1 MENPQ
6 NIEEGENNEE
16 NQKNNQ
22 ESNNENVSIRN
33 QKRRSNSKKDLYNSQ
48 SNVEIY
54 QRKTKS
60 SKRNLYD
67 INEDKINYLNDMN
80 AIQDGNAQPQREEN
94 VENPYIQ
101 PETSSKNVVKKIKVN
116 KFYVHCGFCCVRSIS
131 STNNTLL
138 DEGMRLIVEQLD
150 VLNIFRKLYIEAK
163 REKELKE
170 KSVIVEMS
178 DKCKKNLAK
187 SLIEA
192 NNISNSSI
200 SE

>member
-1 MENPQ
+1 
-6 NIEEGENNEE
+6 
-16 NQKNNQ
+16 
-22 ESNNENVSIRN
+22 
-33 QKRRSNSKKDLYNSQ
+33 
-48 SNVEIY
+48 
-54 QRKTKS
+54 
-60 SKRNLYD
+60 
-67 INEDKINYLNDMN
+67 
-80 AIQDGNAQPQREEN
+80 
-94 VENPYIQ
+94 
-101 PETSSKNVVKKIKVN
+101 
-116 KFYVHCGFCCVRSIS
+116 VRSIS

-170 KSVIVEMS
+170 KSVKVEMS
-178 DKCKKNLAK
+178 DECKKNLAK